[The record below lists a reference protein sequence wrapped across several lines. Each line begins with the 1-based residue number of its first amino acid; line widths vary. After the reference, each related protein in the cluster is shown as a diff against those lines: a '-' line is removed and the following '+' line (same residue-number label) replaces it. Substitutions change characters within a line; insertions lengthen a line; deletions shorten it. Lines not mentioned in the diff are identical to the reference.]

1 MLAGDWPAL
10 ASLWGAC
17 IGFDVWAAAAASP
30 AQLAERQAARLAA
43 LLRAAAHIPRYAELL
58 AGGDPA
64 RVPLDAFPPTGKHE
78 LMERFAE
85 SVADPALQLPAL
97 RTFLADRA
105 ALGQSFLGRYTV
117 WESSGSTGEPGIF
130 VQDAGAMA
138 VYDALEA
145 LRRRPLRPLA
155 RLADPWFL
163 TERIAFVGAVDGH
176 FASTV
181 SLRRLMR
188 LQPALGE
195 RLHLVSFL
203 QPLPAIAA
211 TLASIGPSIVATY
224 PSMALLLAEERLAG
238 RLQLQP
244 AEVWTGG
251 ETLTFNMRGRIEQ
264 GFGCQV
270 ADSYGLSEFLA
281 LASECRCGTLHLNS
295 DWAILEVLDGQ
306 GRPVPA
312 GVPGERALLTNLANH
327 VQPLIRFD
335 IGDRITLRAEACAC
349 GSPLPALH
357 VLGRCDDLL
366 RLRGEGGRTA
376 GFSPLALTTVLEDD
390 AGLFD
395 FQLLQEAPGRLALS
409 CHAAGHEALAA
420 LHRGRTALQRFFE
433 QQGLH
438 GIHVDCRAG
447 QVPQRGRSGKAQRVL
462 SAAALPAQAAGRAA

>member
-1 MLAGDWPAL
+1 MLAGGWPAL
-10 ASLWGAC
+10 ASLWGATV
-17 IGFDVWAAAAASP
+17 GFDVWAASVASP
-30 AQLAERQAARLAA
+30 AQLAQRQGARLAA
-43 LLRAAAHIPRYAELL
+43 LLRAAAHTTRYAPLL

-64 RVPLDAFPPTGKHE
+64 RVPLSALPPTGKHE
-78 LMERFAE
+78 LMARFADG
-85 SVADPALQLPAL
+85 VADPALRLPAL
-97 RTFLADRA
+97 RAFLADRA
-105 ALGQSFLGRYTV
+105 ALGQSFQGRYAV
-117 WESSGSTGEPGIF
+117 WESSGSTGEPGVF
-130 VQDAGAMA
+130 VQDARAMA

-163 TERIAFVGAVDGH
+163 AERIAFVGAVDGH

-181 SLRRLMR
+181 SMHRLMR
-188 LQPALGE
+188 LQPAMAG

-211 TLASIGPSIVATY
+211 ALEAIAPSIVATY

-238 RLQLQP
+238 RLEVQA

-251 ETLTFNMRGRIEQ
+251 ETLTMNMRGRIEK
-264 GFGCQV
+264 GFGCPV

-306 GRPVPA
+306 GRPVPE

-335 IGDRITLRAEACAC
+335 IGDRITLLGPCAC
-349 GSPLPALH
+349 GSALPALK

-366 RLRGEGGRTA
+366 RLAGRHGRAA

-395 FQLLQEAPGRLALS
+395 FQLCQQAPDRLTLTCS
-409 CHAAGHEALAA
+409 AAGAHALAG
-420 LHRGRTALQRFFE
+420 LHCGRAALQCFFG
-433 QQGLH
+433 QQGLR
-438 GIHVDCRAG
+438 GIHIDCRAG
-447 QVPQRGRSGKAQRVL
+447 QVPQRGRSGKAQRVVG
-462 SAAALPAQAAGRAA
+462 LPAQRQAAQACGVA

>member
-17 IGFDVWAAAAASP
+17 VGFDVWAAATATP
-30 AQLAERQAARLAA
+30 EQLAERQGARLAA
-43 LLRAAAHIPRYAELL
+43 LLRAAARTTRYQALL

-64 RVPLDAFPPTGKHE
+64 RVPLQALPPTGKHE
-78 LMERFAE
+78 LMDRFADG
-85 SVADPALQLPAL
+85 VADPALQLPAL
-97 RTFLADRA
+97 RAFLADRG
-105 ALGQSFLGRYTV
+105 ALGQAFLGRYTV
-117 WESSGSTGEPGIF
+117 WESSGSSGEPGVF

-145 LRRRPLRPLA
+145 LRRRPLRPMA
-155 RLADPWFL
+155 RLMDPWFL
-163 TERIAFVGAVDGH
+163 SERIAFVGAVDGH

-181 SLRRLMR
+181 SMRRLMR
-188 LQPALGE
+188 LHPALGA

-203 QPLPAIAA
+203 QPLSAITAA
-211 TLASIGPSIVATY
+211 LEAIGPSIVATY
-224 PSMALLLAEERLAG
+224 PSMALLLAEQRLAG
-238 RLQLQP
+238 RLKLQA

-251 ETLTFNMRGRIEQ
+251 ETLTPAMRRRIEA
-264 GFGCQV
+264 GFGCPV

-335 IGDRITLRAEACAC
+335 VGDRITLLPGPCAC
-349 GSPLPALH
+349 GSALPALQ

-366 RLRGEGGRTA
+366 RLAGPQGQAA

-395 FQLLQEAPGRLALS
+395 FQLQQLGPGRLALDCS
-409 CHAAGHEALAA
+409 GDGREALTG
-420 LHRGRTALQRFFE
+420 LRRGRTALRRFFE
-433 QQGLH
+433 GQGVG
-438 GIHVDCRAG
+438 GIHIDCRAG
-447 QVPQRGRSGKAQRVL
+447 RVPQRGRSGKAQRVVSL
-462 SAAALPAQAAGRAA
+462 QQAVAAPV

>member
-1 MLAGDWPAL
+1 MLAADWPAL

-17 IGFDVWAAAAASP
+17 VGFDVWAAAVATP

-43 LLRAAAHIPRYAELL
+43 LLRAAAHTVRYAPLL

-64 RVPLDAFPPTGKHE
+64 RVPLQDLPPTGKQA
-78 LMERFAE
+78 LMSAFADG
-85 SVADPALQLPAL
+85 VADPALQLPAL
-97 RTFLADRA
+97 RAFLADRA
-105 ALGQSFLGRYTV
+105 ALGRSFLGRYTV

-163 TERIAFVGAVDGH
+163 SERIAFVGAVDGH

-181 SLRRLMR
+181 SLRRLMQ
-188 LQPALGE
+188 LHPALGT

-203 QPLPAIAA
+203 QPLPAIVAA
-211 TLASIGPSIVATY
+211 LDAIGPSIVATY
-224 PSMALLLAEERLAG
+224 PSMALLLAEEGLAG
-238 RLQLQP
+238 RLHARP

-251 ETLTFNMRGRIEQ
+251 ETLTPTMRGRIEA
-264 GFGCQV
+264 GFGCPV

-295 DWAILEVLDGQ
+295 DWAILELLDGA

-335 IGDRITLRAEACAC
+335 IGDRITLLPDPCAC
-349 GSPLPALH
+349 GSVLPALR

-366 RLRGEGGRTA
+366 RLRGQAGREA

-395 FQLLQEAPGRLALS
+395 FQLLQQGADRLALCCS
-409 CHAAGHEALAA
+409 ADGADALAG
-420 LHRGRTALQRFFE
+420 LQRGRAALQRFFQ
-433 QQGLH
+433 QQGLR

-447 QVPQRGRSGKAQRVL
+447 QEPQRGRSGKAQRVV
-462 SAAALPAQAAGRAA
+462 AAGGQAEAVR